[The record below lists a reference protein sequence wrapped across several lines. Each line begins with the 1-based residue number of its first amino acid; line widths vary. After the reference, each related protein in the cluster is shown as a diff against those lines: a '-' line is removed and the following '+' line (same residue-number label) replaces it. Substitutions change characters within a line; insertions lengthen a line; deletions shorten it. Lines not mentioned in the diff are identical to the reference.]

1 MDSRSTSKG
10 YHIYRE
16 IRVKKSNKLDWS
28 NLKYNSKLVNQ
39 SYKKELENIQFSG
52 SFFIHLKKIKNP
64 IRISKWDSFN
74 YNFYLKLI
82 YDEQSVL

>member
-16 IRVKKSNKLDWS
+16 IRVKKSNKPDWS

-52 SFFIHLKKIKNP
+52 SFFIHLKKIKK
-64 IRISKWDSFN
+64 SHSHQQMGF
-74 YNFYLKLI
+74 F
-82 YDEQSVL
+82 